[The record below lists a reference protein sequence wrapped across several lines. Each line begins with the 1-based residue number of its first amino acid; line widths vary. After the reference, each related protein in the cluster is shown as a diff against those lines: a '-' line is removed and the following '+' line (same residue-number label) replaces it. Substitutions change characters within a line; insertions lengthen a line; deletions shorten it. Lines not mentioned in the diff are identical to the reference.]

1 MLNLKES
8 IMRRNHFDARKGM
21 FALAMTLVGAMSLG
35 SCATDGFDENE
46 KFDSGVSGVKLKSP
60 ELSLDNVKKV
70 SGSDGS
76 DRIQVSWK
84 VVYGAGGYEC
94 KAYNADNPDSI
105 YLVAADTVDA
115 TSYQF
120 KTTEDT
126 NYYVFVRTLGNAAKN
141 NTEADS
147 ASSVVASTMVP
158 ATVIPSG
165 SDIAEFIK
173 ANLQNSDDEQAF
185 ELERSGV
192 YTCNDTID
200 FQANKM
206 TLRGNKIA
214 HPIVTMGEK
223 AVIMTSA
230 QLKVKFIDFDCTALT
245 TKWGVIEMS
254 ANPPASSSATAQ
266 NVASGKNS
274 NKPADVFILQDPII
288 ISECRF
294 KNVPNCLFAVGNC
307 SWGIA
312 DFRLQNSIVQLNCDG
327 TKTANGAVI
336 CAYSSGFKS
345 PSGGS
350 FWYGGIKSITI
361 NSSTIYNIVDNGK
374 TRMIRFNNRDLD
386 RLFPTASGSCTL
398 TDNTII
404 RTMNNKEFANNT
416 PNASSYEITLEN
428 NIFYD
433 TWRLQ
438 KFLQGNCKVTWHQNK
453 NTAWGIKNPIDAT
466 DLAKWVTEEDP
477 GFDEAMTRQ
486 EFDFTKPNGG
496 VYFQATGAISSTIGD
511 PRWK

>member
-8 IMRRNHFDARKGM
+8 IMKRNHFDTRKGM
-21 FALAMTLVGAMSLG
+21 FALAMTLVGALSLG

-46 KFDSGVSGVKLKSP
+46 RFDSGVNGVKLQSP
-60 ELSLDNVKKV
+60 ELSSENVKKV
-70 SGSDGS
+70 SASDGS

-94 KAYNADNPDSI
+94 KVYNTDNPDSI
-105 YLVAADTVDA
+105 YEIYADTVDA

-126 NYYVFVRTLGNAAKN
+126 NYLVYVRTLGNAAKN
-141 NTEADS
+141 NTSADS
-147 ASSVVASTMVP
+147 AASVVASTMVP

-165 SDIAEFIK
+165 NDIAEFIK
-173 ANLQNSDDEQAF
+173 ANMHDSSDEQAF

-200 FQANKM
+200 FQSNKM

-230 QLKVKFIDFDCTALT
+230 QLKVKFIDFDCTAVA

-254 ANPPASSSATAQ
+254 ANPPASSSAEAQ
-266 NVASGKNS
+266 NVAAGKNS
-274 NKPADVFILQDPII
+274 NKPADVYILQDPVI
-288 ISECRF
+288 ISECSF

-312 DFRLQNSIVQLNCDG
+312 DFRLLNSVVQLNCDG
-327 TKTANGAVI
+327 AKYSNCAVI
-336 CAYSSGFKS
+336 CAFSGFKA
-345 PSGGS
+345 PSGKQ
-350 FWYGGIKSITI
+350 FYYGGIKNITI
-361 NSSTIYNIVDNGK
+361 KNSTVYNILDNAK
-374 TRMIRFNNRDLD
+374 TRMIRFNNKDLD
-386 RLFPTASGSCTL
+386 RVFPTASGSCTM
-398 TDNTII
+398 TDNTFI

-416 PNASSYEITLEN
+416 PNANSYEITYDN

-433 TWRLQ
+433 VFRLQ
-438 KFLQGNCKVTWHQNK
+438 KFIQGNCKVTYHQSL
-453 NTAWGIKNPIDAT
+453 NTAWGIKNPIDGT
-466 DLAKWVTEEDP
+466 DLDKWVTEEDP

-486 EFDFTKPNGG
+486 ELDFTKPNGG
-496 VYFQATGAISSTIGD
+496 VYFHATGAISSTIGD